1 MTKKQ
6 KNALVIIGII
16 LGIAIMVVYA
26 IFPTEF
32 KQYARYIYDLINEP
46 LPVVGVSLVVVA
58 IFTLRLVKFIR
69 QTNPSKELREMREQH
84 NAYVEN
90 SEKEKQALKEQNT
103 KLRTYMAHICEL
115 STNQKIKNYGKE
127 LLGYGEETV
136 DNKPKEE

>member
-90 SEKEKQALKEQNT
+90 SEKEKKALKEQNT
-103 KLRTYMAHICEL
+103 ELRTYMAHICEL

>member
-1 MTKKQ
+1 MTKKT
-6 KNALVIIGII
+6 KNALVIIGIV
-16 LGIAIMVVYA
+16 LGIAIMVAYA

-103 KLRTYMAHICEL
+103 ELRTYMAHICEL

-127 LLGYGEETV
+127 LLGYGEETIN
-136 DNKPKEE
+136 DKPKEE

>member
-84 NAYVEN
+84 NAYVGN

-103 KLRTYMAHICEL
+103 ELRTYMAHICEL